1 MKKEL
6 LPLSAEERLRRIK
19 KSIRG
24 KDNYSTYAEHR
35 LMKEYG
41 IGHEDLL
48 DFEYEKY
55 LEFSRILTEE
65 AKEEKK
71 KQEKQQKD
79 MDRRM

>member
-1 MKKEL
+1 
-6 LPLSAEERLRRIK
+6 
-19 KSIRG
+19 
-24 KDNYSTYAEHR
+24 
-35 LMKEYG
+35 MKEYG
-41 IGHEDLL
+41 IGHENLL

-71 KQEKQQKD
+71 NQEKQQKE